1 MLNIVTVC
9 IPQYHAYL
17 NKFYTSEVQMASK
30 KRSKKKQ
37 LLNYPSLKSKAWRK
51 EHAVQEPSQRAGRE
65 RASKFDGDARTR
77 NEHRTQFLS
86 KNLKIIAFFY
96 LLVRAMLLA
105 GEIFISAH
113 AHLCRRKRSE
123 HLKPSEPKDT
133 AAPGITGTSPRAP
146 PLVPASRGAH
156 SIPDPRP
163 SR

>member
-1 MLNIVTVC
+1 M
-9 IPQYHAYL
+9 
-17 NKFYTSEVQMASK
+17 
-30 KRSKKKQ
+30 
-37 LLNYPSLKSKAWRK
+37 
-51 EHAVQEPSQRAGRE
+51 QEPSQRAGRE

-123 HLKPSEPKDT
+123 HLKPSQPKDT
-133 AAPGITGTSPRAP
+133 AAPGITGTSPRVL
-146 PLVPASRGAH
+146 PLVPASREAH
-156 SIPDPRP
+156 SIPDLRP